1 MKLKDKVALVT
12 GSGQGL
18 GAAIAKKLASE
29 GAKLIINDIDELK
42 ATKISK
48 ELESSG
54 HSAIPAVGDVSNG
67 KQIDIIVNEAVKR
80 FGKIDILVNNA
91 GISYKTKDGF
101 KIPFL
106 EIPEVQWDKVL
117 AVNLKGMFLCAQ
129 KVAKIMIEQ
138 KYGRIVNIASIAAKL
153 GKSGPAGNH
162 YMASK
167 AGVISLTKSLAY
179 ELARY
184 NIRVN
189 AVAPGFIETEMSGKT
204 NADLNKAITERIPM
218 ERFGTPEEIA
228 EAVLFL
234 ASDSSSYITGETI
247 IVDGGFLLD

>member
-1 MKLKDKVALVT
+1 
-12 GSGQGL
+12 
-18 GAAIAKKLASE
+18 
-29 GAKLIINDIDELK
+29 
-42 ATKISK
+42 
-48 ELESSG
+48 
-54 HSAIPAVGDVSNG
+54 
-67 KQIDIIVNEAVKR
+67 
-80 FGKIDILVNNA
+80 
-91 GISYKTKDGF
+91 
-101 KIPFL
+101 
-106 EIPEVQWDKVL
+106 
-117 AVNLKGMFLCAQ
+117 
-129 KVAKIMIEQ
+129 MIEQ